1 MKEGKRM
8 KPILLVEDEAV
19 MRESVR
25 DWLTDVGYQVEIAED
40 GEDALTTIAGQEFG
54 LLILDLRLPG
64 KDGLEVLREATAKHP
79 QLKGIIITAYPS
91 VETAVEA
98 IKRGAVDYLPKPF
111 DLNHLEE
118 LIRETLGPVQVEIRP
133 KAVTEEAVA
142 EPTAAK
148 EAGVEAARPG
158 EALAEEL
165 TLIINDKEVKARQGM
180 TILQAAQSVGID
192 IPTLCYHKK
201 LAPYGACRLCTVEI
215 IRGQRSRL
223 VTSCVYPVEEGLIVK
238 TESELVIKIRKML
251 LEMMWTCAPG
261 VQVIRDYGIK
271 YGIDRNKFDVEPT
284 FCILCGLC
292 VRYCRE
298 VKKNNFIGFIGRGTE
313 RQVMFLPEVDF
324 NECLKCGECYN
335 LCPTGVMP
343 SNYGLAQ
350 LPR

>member
-1 MKEGKRM
+1 MKGGKEM

-25 DWLTDVGYQVEIAED
+25 DWLTDVGYQVETAED
-40 GEDALTTIAGQEFG
+40 GEQALRTIAEQEFG
-54 LLILDLRLPG
+54 LLILDLKLPG
-64 KDGLEVLREATAKHP
+64 KDGLEVLREAREKYP
-79 QLKGIIITAYPS
+79 KLKGVIITAYPS

-111 DLNHLEE
+111 DLNYLEE
-118 LIRETLGPVQVEIRP
+118 VIQEILGPVQVEIKP
-133 KAVTEEAVA
+133 KAITEEAAPVVP
-142 EPTAAK
+142 E
-148 EAGVEAARPG
+148 
-158 EALAEEL
+158 EALGKEV
-165 TLIINDKEVKARQGM
+165 TLSINGKEVKARQGM
-180 TILQAAQSVGID
+180 TILQAAQSAGIE
-192 IPTLCYHKK
+192 IPTLCHHEK

-215 IRGQRSRL
+215 VKGQRSRL
-223 VTSCVYPVEEGLIVK
+223 VTSCVYPVEDGLIVK
-238 TESELVIKIRKML
+238 TESEPVTKVRKMI
-251 LEMMWTCAPG
+251 LEMMWSRAPG

-271 YGIDRNKFDVEPT
+271 YGIDKSKFDVEPT

-292 VRYCRE
+292 VRYCSE
-298 VKKNNFIGFIGRGTE
+298 VKKNNFIGFVGRGTE
-313 RQVMFLPEVDF
+313 RQVMFLPEADF